1 MTTRMTVFASVF
13 VAAAAALWLRGTE
26 NEQPVALAGATSEY
40 PNRPAGLAL
49 IGSFNGSVKQADGHA
64 FGIAGFSD
72 WYDHNKPSDIAVVS
86 DPTNPTGSGRS
97 LRFTYPSDDN
107 KAGSTTANRFP
118 GGPYRELYI
127 MTRVFMERSGWDRFG
142 SKFFYL
148 GAATGARRGA
158 SKPTQYYVDRSS
170 VGRLRVINQ
179 HNRPPVLIASLENP
193 PTGSRSTP
201 IAQGVWLN
209 VEYLL
214 TAESAP
220 GAGDGRVS
228 VWVNNKLVGTN
239 SAVSWTSKQDRDVGF
254 DGMEW
259 YGEVNSIP
267 ATSYYRLGELYL
279 AGKK

>member
-1 MTTRMTVFASVF
+1 MTTRMTALGGVFAAV
-13 VAAAAALWLRGTE
+13 VAALWLQSSRSDPPAT
-26 NEQPVALAGATSEY
+26 LAGPTAAY
-40 PNRPAGLAL
+40 PNRPEGMTL
-49 IGSFNGSVKQADGHA
+49 IGSSDGSVKQSEGHA
-64 FGIAGFSD
+64 FGIPGFSE
-72 WYDHNKPSDIAVVS
+72 WYDHNQPSDIAVVA

-107 KAGSTTANRFP
+107 KAGSTTAQRFP

-142 SKFFYL
+142 NKFFYV
-148 GAATGARRGA
+148 GAAIGARRGA
-158 SKPTQYYVDRSS
+158 SRPTQYYVDRPSG
-170 VGRLRVINQ
+170 GRLRVINQ
-179 HNRPPVLIASLENP
+179 HNGSVVLIASVEQPPKGSKTNP
-193 PTGSRSTP
+193 IT
-201 IAQGVWLN
+201 QGVWLN

-220 GAGDGRVS
+220 GAGNGRVS
-228 VWVNNKLVGTN
+228 VWVNNKLVGAN
-239 SAVSWTSKQDRDVGF
+239 SAVNWTGRQDRDVGF

-267 ATSYYRLGELYL
+267 STSYYRLGELYL